1 VRFII
6 NSGYAGRASYLESNG
21 SKRHKERR
29 IKLNHIA
36 VNAKL
41 ATGLLSVLLAG
52 FLLSACSQTAAPEP
66 NIIQRAEGEKP
77 APPPPSGFLG
87 SDYSLMTPPT
97 EGSDQKAMLRYV
109 SPSVNWGSYNQ
120 VLIAPVTFWAAD
132 DSKVSAADQQ
142 ALCNYTYDQF
152 TKVLGKNFILASQ
165 PGPGVLKL
173 SVALTDA
180 TSAVPGLR
188 SISVV
193 VPQARALSAIKMV
206 ATGTYAF
213 VGSAQ
218 GALKLN
224 DSVSGQ
230 LLAAAVDKRV
240 GGTSIKNVDVFQ
252 WGDAENAVDYWANLT
267 DQRLVSFGV
276 QSSTAA
282 AGS

>member
-1 VRFII
+1 M
-6 NSGYAGRASYLESNG
+6 NYESRNM
-21 SKRHKERR
+21 
-29 IKLNHIA
+29 
-36 VNAKL
+36 KL
-41 ATGLLSVLLAG
+41 ATGLLSVVLAGWLLAG
-52 FLLSACSQTAAPEP
+52 CSQTAAPEP
-66 NIIQRAEGEKP
+66 SIIQRAQGETP

-87 SDYSLMTPPT
+87 SDYSLMTPPA

-109 SPSVNWGSYNQ
+109 NPSVNWGSYNQ
-120 VLIAPVTFWAAD
+120 IIIAPVTFWAAD

-142 ALCNYTYDQF
+142 ALCNYAYNEF
-152 TKVLGKNFILASQ
+152 TKVLSKNFILASQ
-165 PGPGVLKL
+165 PGPGVMKV

-218 GALKLN
+218 GAFKAN

-240 GGTSIKNVDVFQ
+240 GGTSITNVDVFQ
-252 WGDAENAVDYWANLT
+252 WGDAQNAIDYWAKLT
-267 DQRLVSFGV
+267 DQRLASFGV
-276 QSSTAA
+276 QSSVAA
-282 AGS
+282 K

>member
-1 VRFII
+1 MIGGSR
-6 NSGYAGRASYLESNG
+6 NS
-21 SKRHKERR
+21 
-29 IKLNHIA
+29 KL
-36 VNAKL
+36 L
-41 ATGLLSVLLAG
+41 TGLVSAMLAGLLLA
-52 FLLSACSQTAAPEP
+52 SCSQTAAPGP
-66 NIIQRAEGEKP
+66 NIIQRAQGETP

-87 SDYSLMTPPT
+87 SDYSLLTPPT

-109 SPSVNWGSYNQ
+109 NSSVNWSSYNQ
-120 VLIAPVTFWAAD
+120 IMIAPVTFWAAD

-142 ALCNYTYDQF
+142 ALCNYTYDEF
-152 TKVLGKNFILASQ
+152 TKILSKNFILASQ
-165 PGPGVLKL
+165 PGPGVIKL

-224 DSVSGQ
+224 DSTSGQ

-240 GGTSIKNVDVFQ
+240 GGTSITNVDVFQ
-252 WGDAENAVDYWANLT
+252 WGDAENAIDYWANLT
-267 DQRLVSFGV
+267 DQRLASFGV
-276 QSSTAA
+276 QNSTSAA
-282 AGS
+282 RN

>member
-1 VRFII
+1 MNHDSR
-6 NSGYAGRASYLESNG
+6 NR
-21 SKRHKERR
+21 
-29 IKLNHIA
+29 KL
-36 VNAKL
+36 V
-41 ATGLLSVLLAG
+41 TGLLSVVLVGWLLAG
-52 FLLSACSQTAAPEP
+52 CSQTAAPQP
-66 NIIQRAEGEKP
+66 NIIQRVQGETP

-87 SDYSLMTPPT
+87 SDYSLLTPPT
-97 EGSDQKAMLRYV
+97 EGTDQKAMLRYV
-109 SPSVNWGSYNQ
+109 NPGANFGSYNQ
-120 VLIAPVTFWAAD
+120 VMIAAVTFWAAD

-142 ALCNYTYDQF
+142 ALCNYAYNEF

-165 PGPGVLKL
+165 PGPGVIKL

-240 GGTSIKNVDVFQ
+240 GGTSITNVDVFQ
-252 WGDAENAVDYWANLT
+252 WGDAQNAIDYWAKLT
-267 DQRLVSFGV
+267 DQRLASFGV
-276 QSSTAA
+276 QSSVAA
-282 AGS
+282 K

>member
-1 VRFII
+1 M
-6 NSGYAGRASYLESNG
+6 NHESRNM
-21 SKRHKERR
+21 
-29 IKLNHIA
+29 
-36 VNAKL
+36 KL
-41 ATGLLSVLLAG
+41 ATGLLSVVLAGWLLAG
-52 FLLSACSQTAAPEP
+52 CSQTAAPEP
-66 NIIQRAEGEKP
+66 NLIQRAQGETP
-77 APPPPSGFLG
+77 APPPPSGFLAT
-87 SDYSLMTPPT
+87 DYSLLTPPT
-97 EGSDQKAMLRYV
+97 EGSDQKAMLRYIN
-109 SPSVNWGSYNQ
+109 PSANFGSYNQ
-120 VLIAPVTFWAAD
+120 VMIAAVTFWAAD

-142 ALCNYTYDQF
+142 ALCNYAYNEF

-165 PGPGVLKL
+165 PGPGVIKL

-240 GGTSIKNVDVFQ
+240 GGTSITNVDVFQ
-252 WGDAENAVDYWANLT
+252 WGDAQNAIDYWAKLT
-267 DQRLVSFGV
+267 DQRLASFGV
-276 QSSTAA
+276 QSSVAA
-282 AGS
+282 N